1 MRVFA
6 SYKILENI
14 YFGMFGGIILSVLGV
29 AKKTNPQMRRVKMK
43 ANKWV
48 QQARALLDQ
57 KSPCLMG
64 KLTINGHFQ

>member
-6 SYKILENI
+6 SYKILETI

-29 AKKTNPQMRRVKMK
+29 AKKTNPHMRRVKMK

-48 QQARALLDQ
+48 QQACAWLGQEADQ
-57 KSPCLMG
+57 YDMYPLV
-64 KLTINGHFQ
+64 N

>member
-1 MRVFA
+1 MKCVFA
-6 SYKILENI
+6 SYKILETI

-48 QQARALLDQ
+48 QQARA
-57 KSPCLMG
+57 
-64 KLTINGHFQ
+64 